1 MPRRCVEL
9 SSQAMPGRSYHHC
22 KINDLSC
29 MLFAVGRPDLPE
41 FLSKCGNNCG
51 AIFHLKVWERT
62 AKIPQQGLELMALTT
77 LKVKNAKP
85 GRHVDGRGL
94 CLLVKDSGARTWVLR
109 MQKDGRRRDYGL
121 GSAFDVSLSEAR
133 EAATALR
140 RKVREG
146 VDPVA
151 ERRRA
156 RKVVPNFE
164 AAARDCYEALKEG
177 WKNKRHANW
186 ISSLE
191 NHVFPVIGKR
201 LVDQVDSVAVVEVL
215 SPIWLEI
222 PETARRILQRVGAV
236 LDYAHIK
243 GWLPGEVSLR
253 SVRKGLPRQTGKTGH
268 LEAMSFADVPELMQ
282 KLAAAS
288 PTTGRDALR
297 FTIYNAVRSNE
308 TRFAVWTEFDL
319 DKAIWTIP
327 GERMKAR
334 ETHVVPLSAPTVA
347 LLRRR
352 WNERAS
358 DTGLVFSKDGEKP
371 ISDMTMTKLLRDDG
385 IKGVT
390 VHGFRSAFTDWAA
403 ERTRFPKEVAD
414 KALAHKLPNQV
425 EAAYRR
431 TDFFEKRRSL
441 MARWAEFL
449 DKAPAQESKDAARPA
464 SEPTAFRVAA

>member
-1 MPRRCVEL
+1 
-9 SSQAMPGRSYHHC
+9 
-22 KINDLSC
+22 
-29 MLFAVGRPDLPE
+29 
-41 FLSKCGNNCG
+41 
-51 AIFHLKVWERT
+51 
-62 AKIPQQGLELMALTT
+62 MALTA
-77 LKVKNAKP
+77 LKVRNAKP

-94 CLLVKDSGARTWVLR
+94 CLLVKPSGARTWLLR

-121 GSAFDVSLSEAR
+121 GSALDVSLAEAR
-133 EAATALR
+133 DAAAALR
-140 RKVREG
+140 RQVREG
-146 VDPVA
+146 ADPIA
-151 ERRRA
+151 ERRKE
-156 RKVVPNFE
+156 RKVIPSFE
-164 AAARDCYEALKEG
+164 TVARGCYEALKEG
-177 WKNKRHANW
+177 WKNRRYANW

-191 NHVFPVIGKR
+191 NHVFPLIGSKA
-201 LVDQVDSVAVVEVL
+201 VNEVDSVLVVEVL

-236 LDYAHIK
+236 LDFAHVK
-243 GWLPGEVSLR
+243 GWLPEEVSLR
-253 SVRKGLPRQTGKTGH
+253 SVRKGLPRQTGKSEH
-268 LEAMSFADVPELMQ
+268 LEAMPYIDVPALMQ

-319 DKAIWTIP
+319 DRAIWTIP

-334 ETHVVPLSAPTVA
+334 ETHVVPLSAPAVA
-347 LLRRR
+347 LLRKR
-352 WNERAS
+352 WNERAN
-358 DTGLVFSKDGEKP
+358 DTGLVFSNDGEKA

-414 KALAHKLPNQV
+414 KALAHKLPNKV

-431 TDFFEKRRSL
+431 TDFFDKRRSL
-441 MARWAEFL
+441 MARWAEYL
-449 DKAPAQESKDAARPA
+449 DRTETQSGKGKDAAETA
-464 SEPTAFRVAA
+464 SEPTALRVAA